1 MYIMLKN
8 TYIYHDVAEIVN
20 ILPSL
25 QEGKNDFT
33 RQTGKFFYDP
43 WEVLPEY
50 KGTSLE
56 ELHNKLPRAGQMRA
70 MVMHEGDCY
79 SEHADIDDRYH
90 LTIDAET
97 SYLIDLDNDKM
108 YPTIVNNTIYLMNG
122 GTIHT
127 AANFGHVPRTELVV
141 RQLLNHNKLKDP
153 VRLNLAVNYDVFD
166 LRYRFDIVFSPWLN
180 RANKN
185 GIIDNFEP
193 VSEKEILV
201 DLEKEYLDE
210 FKGLIE
216 FSELPMELKID

>member
-108 YPTIVNNTIYLMNG
+108 YPTLVNNLSL
-122 GTIHT
+122 IH
-127 AANFGHVPRTELVV
+127 
-141 RQLLNHNKLKDP
+141 
-153 VRLNLAVNYDVFD
+153 
-166 LRYRFDIVFSPWLN
+166 I
-180 RANKN
+180 
-185 GIIDNFEP
+185 
-193 VSEKEILV
+193 
-201 DLEKEYLDE
+201 
-210 FKGLIE
+210 
-216 FSELPMELKID
+216 